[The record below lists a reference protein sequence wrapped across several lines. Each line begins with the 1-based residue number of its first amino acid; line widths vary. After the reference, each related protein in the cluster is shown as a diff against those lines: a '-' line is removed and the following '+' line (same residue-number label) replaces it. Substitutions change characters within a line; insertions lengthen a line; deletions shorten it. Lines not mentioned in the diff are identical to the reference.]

1 MLANQAKSSAIAH
14 GARLPFGLSSEPT
27 RRDITATMGGPLILK
42 HCLTVAPAFEND
54 DGVGVELAA
63 RGAKVIKAPQD

>member
-27 RRDITATMGGPLILK
+27 RRDITATMGGPLIL
-42 HCLTVAPAFEND
+42 LTVAPAFEND